1 MPSPDR
7 FGQAAAPGHR
17 TTDHAFLRPPFAT
30 GPVSRAAISQ
40 ALPSEF
46 RRLCASSHAAHG
58 RAPRTGSGVSEFR
71 ARANPS
77 MNTHE
82 AKIVIETALLCA
94 QQPLTVAEL
103 RKLFADELGA
113 ETIRTLLEDLRNDW
127 QGRGV
132 ALVSLAS
139 GWRFQ
144 TVPAMAPFLD
154 KLHPEK
160 PPKYSRAVLETLAII
175 AYRQPV
181 TRGDIE
187 EIRGVTVSAQIVRAL
202 EERGWI
208 EVIGHKDVVGRP
220 ALFGT
225 TRRFL
230 DDMGLRALSEMPP
243 LESAEAPAAAIEA
256 AEALG
261 QRLIGLEAAAGEGG
275 PETEAAAE
283 TGVEPDTDTDTDDI
297 DIDVETGHTAG
308 AIDIQP
314 GNRAGVDEPKRES

>member
-1 MPSPDR
+1 
-7 FGQAAAPGHR
+7 
-17 TTDHAFLRPPFAT
+17 
-30 GPVSRAAISQ
+30 
-40 ALPSEF
+40 
-46 RRLCASSHAAHG
+46 
-58 RAPRTGSGVSEFR
+58 
-71 ARANPS
+71 

-103 RKLFADELGA
+103 RRLFADELGPD
-113 ETIRTLLEDLRNDW
+113 TIRTLLEDLRNDW

-132 ALVSLAS
+132 TLVPLAS

-187 EIRGVTVSAQIVRAL
+187 EIRGVTVSAQIVKTL

-230 DDMGLRALSEMPP
+230 DDMGLRALSELPP
-243 LESAEAPAAAIEA
+243 LESGEAPAAAIEA

-261 QRLIGLEAAAGEGG
+261 QRLIELEAPAGEG
-275 PETEAAAE
+275 
-283 TGVEPDTDTDTDDI
+283 EPDTETRSERDTDI
-297 DIDVETGHTAG
+297 DTENRVETHIEAGETAG

-314 GNRAGVDEPKRES
+314 GGRAGPDEPTRES

>member
-1 MPSPDR
+1 
-7 FGQAAAPGHR
+7 
-17 TTDHAFLRPPFAT
+17 
-30 GPVSRAAISQ
+30 
-40 ALPSEF
+40 
-46 RRLCASSHAAHG
+46 
-58 RAPRTGSGVSEFR
+58 
-71 ARANPS
+71 

-94 QQPLTVAEL
+94 QQPLTVAEM
-103 RKLFADELGA
+103 RRLFADELGTD
-113 ETIRTLLEDLRNDW
+113 TIRALLDDLRNDW

-132 ALVSLAS
+132 ALVPLAT

-154 KLHPEK
+154 RLHPEK

-187 EIRGVTVSAQIVRAL
+187 EIRGVTVSAQIVKTL

-208 EVIGHKDVVGRP
+208 EVIGHKDVIGRP

-230 DDMGLRALSEMPP
+230 DDLGLRALSELPP
-243 LESAEAPAAAIEA
+243 LESADASSAA
-256 AEALG
+256 AEAAGALE
-261 QRLIGLEAAAGEGG
+261 QRLIDLGG
-275 PETEAAAE
+275 PEPAAE
-283 TGVEPDTDTDTDDI
+283 GQAERVEQVPAGESQAATGRQQSATDGDEVLAEALAAVAAEATDPARARADHADQSGAAGQAGDAELRPGDD
-297 DIDVETGHTAG
+297 AG
-308 AIDIQP
+308 PND
-314 GNRAGVDEPKRES
+314 PKRET

>member
-1 MPSPDR
+1 
-7 FGQAAAPGHR
+7 
-17 TTDHAFLRPPFAT
+17 
-30 GPVSRAAISQ
+30 
-40 ALPSEF
+40 
-46 RRLCASSHAAHG
+46 
-58 RAPRTGSGVSEFR
+58 
-71 ARANPS
+71 

-94 QQPLTVAEL
+94 QQPLTVAEM
-103 RKLFADELGA
+103 RRLFADELGA
-113 ETIRTLLEDLRNDW
+113 DTIRALLDDLRNDW

-132 ALVSLAS
+132 ALVPLAT

-154 KLHPEK
+154 RLHPER

-187 EIRGVTVSAQIVRAL
+187 EIRGVTVSAQIVKTL

-208 EVIGHKDVVGRP
+208 EVIGHKDVIGRP

-230 DDMGLRALSEMPP
+230 DDLGLRALSELPP
-243 LESAEAPAAAIEA
+243 LESADASAAATEAAGALEQRLIDLGEPEPAAEGQAEGAEQAATGQQQPAADGDEVLAEALAAVA
-256 AEALG
+256 AEATDPARARADHADQSG
-261 QRLIGLEAAAGEGG
+261 AAGQAGG
-275 PETEAAAE
+275 AE
-283 TGVEPDTDTDTDDI
+283 LRPDDD
-297 DIDVETGHTAG
+297 AG
-308 AIDIQP
+308 P
-314 GNRAGVDEPKRES
+314 NEPKRET

>member
-1 MPSPDR
+1 
-7 FGQAAAPGHR
+7 
-17 TTDHAFLRPPFAT
+17 
-30 GPVSRAAISQ
+30 
-40 ALPSEF
+40 
-46 RRLCASSHAAHG
+46 
-58 RAPRTGSGVSEFR
+58 
-71 ARANPS
+71 

-103 RKLFADELGA
+103 RKLFDDELGPD
-113 ETIRTLLEDLRNDW
+113 TIRTLLEDLRNDW

-132 ALVSLAS
+132 ALVPLAS

-144 TVPAMAPFLD
+144 TAPAMAPFLD
-154 KLHPEK
+154 RLHPEK

-187 EIRGVTVSAQIVRAL
+187 EIRGGTVSAQIVKTL

-230 DDMGLRALSEMPP
+230 DDMGLRALSELPP
-243 LESAEAPAAAIEA
+243 LESAEAPAAAVEA

-261 QRLIGLEAAAGEGG
+261 QRLIELEAPAGE
-275 PETEAAAE
+275 AE
-283 TGVEPDTDTDTDDI
+283 TVADAPAVEIEAEAPAGDADTEIRTDI
-297 DIDVETGHTAG
+297 EAGETAG
-308 AIDIQP
+308 VIDIQP
-314 GNRAGVDEPKRES
+314 DVHAGPDEPKRES

>member
-1 MPSPDR
+1 
-7 FGQAAAPGHR
+7 
-17 TTDHAFLRPPFAT
+17 
-30 GPVSRAAISQ
+30 
-40 ALPSEF
+40 
-46 RRLCASSHAAHG
+46 
-58 RAPRTGSGVSEFR
+58 
-71 ARANPS
+71 

-103 RKLFADELGA
+103 RRLFDDELGPD
-113 ETIRTLLEDLRNDW
+113 TIRTLLEDLRNDW

-132 ALVSLAS
+132 VLVPLAS

-144 TVPAMAPFLD
+144 TAPAMAPFLD
-154 KLHPEK
+154 RLHPEK

-175 AYRQPV
+175 AYRQPA

-187 EIRGVTVSAQIVRAL
+187 EIRGVTVSAQIVKTL

-230 DDMGLRALSEMPP
+230 DDMGLRALSELPP
-243 LESAEAPAAAIEA
+243 LVSAETPAAAAEA
-256 AEALG
+256 ADAIG
-261 QRLIGLEAAAGEGG
+261 QRLIELEAPAGE
-275 PETEAAAE
+275 
-283 TGVEPDTDTDTDDI
+283 TDTDIRTDIRTDI
-297 DIDVETGHTAG
+297 ETGELAG
-308 AIDIQP
+308 AIDLQP
-314 GNRAGVDEPKRES
+314 DDHAGPDEPMRES